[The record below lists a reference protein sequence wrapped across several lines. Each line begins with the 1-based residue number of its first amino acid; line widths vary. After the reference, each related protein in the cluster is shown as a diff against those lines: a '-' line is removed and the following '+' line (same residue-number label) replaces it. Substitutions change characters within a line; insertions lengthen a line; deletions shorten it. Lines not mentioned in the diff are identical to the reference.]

1 MEIILKLQ
9 REKYRYFFHFM
20 QYIIKHRDSLFKDFM
35 KLNELFRLISGENIM
50 TFFQPIISMNNGQT
64 IGYEIFNRPPATSIF
79 PTTEDFYDFIG
90 QTQHIFTAERFS
102 RKLSIQRFSQE
113 VAKKPEMN
121 EKLVFL
127 NIHPKVINDPEF
139 RSGETLKML
148 EWYGLSPKQIILEL
162 TERES
167 VKDYQKFEKVLYHYR
182 SQGFRIA
189 VDDAGTGYNSLKT
202 IVYLKPEFIKLD
214 KSLIRDI
221 HQNTAQQHMVQLLL
235 DYANKTGTQV
245 IAEGIEQHEEFE
257 YIHRAGV
264 HYGQGYAI
272 GKPHQ
277 ELFEGHLA
285 R

>member
-1 MEIILKLQ
+1 MKTHK
-9 REKYRYFFHFM
+9 EKYRYSFHFM

-35 KLNELFRLISGENIM
+35 KLNELFRLISDEDIM
-50 TFFQPIISMNNGQT
+50 TFFQPIMAMSNNQT
-64 IGYEIFNRPPATSIF
+64 IGYEIFNRPPVTSIF
-79 PTTEDFYDFIG
+79 PTTEDFYDFVG
-90 QTQHIFTAERFS
+90 HTQHVFTVERFS
-102 RKLSIQRFSQE
+102 RKLSIQRFSE
-113 VAKKPEMN
+113 ELAKKPGMN

-139 RSGETLKML
+139 RSGETLRML
-148 EWYGLSPKQIILEL
+148 ELYGLSPKQIILEL

-167 VKDYQKFEKVLYHYR
+167 VKDYPKFEKVLYHYR

-214 KSLIRDI
+214 KSLVRDI

-235 DYANKTGTQV
+235 DYANKIGTQV

-257 YIHRAGV
+257 YIQQAGV

-272 GKPHQ
+272 GRPYQ
-277 ELFEGHLA
+277 ELFEG
-285 R
+285 RSTR